1 MQVINEQSE
10 QQEHQQLQQ
19 PQQSQQQYT
28 KKQNIKMRT
37 VMWGGE
43 LREGHTIRRCRI
55 SDHETD

>member
-55 SDHETD
+55 